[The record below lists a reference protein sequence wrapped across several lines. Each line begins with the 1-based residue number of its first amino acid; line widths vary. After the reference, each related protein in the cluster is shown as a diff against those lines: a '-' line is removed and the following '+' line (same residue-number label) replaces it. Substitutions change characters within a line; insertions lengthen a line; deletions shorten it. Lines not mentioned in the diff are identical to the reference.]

1 MGSQDIIDINI
12 ENIKHAKKYN
22 YKIMN
27 SEKITRIKISK
38 FNI

>member
-27 SEKITRIKISK
+27 NENIIKKLKKI
-38 FNI
+38 FNS